1 MLNKTPAERKAAERK
16 RKRAAGLK
24 EIRNLWIKPEHEARV
39 REAAQQI
46 DFGADVANVRHISKT
61 NEGKT

>member
-1 MLNKTPAERKAAERK
+1 MTKKPIAKRVERWRLAKKE
-16 RKRAAGLK
+16 AGLK

-39 REAAQQI
+39 RRAAELLGQGCTLEAT
-46 DFGADVANVRHISKT
+46 KT